1 MIGLYLKELFLLLT
15 CNISSKRLWK
25 RGRRCHLILCLAF
38 KESHI
43 KSETHVLL
51 FPPMSRLCD
60 KISFSTLKSLY
71 LVHTFIIVST
81 CQPGTSYLTLSSFSW
96 SIDLHVYI
104 ELFPSMSSF
113 HDKISVSITIHTM
126 LATFDPLIDH
136 LVYRSACNNGNK
148 GWGVFVS
155 VITFKSYQP

>member
-1 MIGLYLKELFLLLT
+1 LIIYIFSYSMSQGVVVLSFCCFHSFIFIIFMRSISTDMIGLYLKELFLLLT

-60 KISFSTLKSLY
+60 KIS
-71 LVHTFIIVST
+71 VST
-81 CQPGTSYLTLSSFSW
+81 ILGPYVYHGEHMSTRYELS
-96 SIDLHVYI
+96 DLV
-104 ELFPSMSSF
+104 
-113 HDKISVSITIHTM
+113 
-126 LATFDPLIDH
+126 LIF
-136 LVYRSACNNGNK
+136 LVYWPTCIYKAFPINYLQNCLRYWS
-148 GWGVFVS
+148 
-155 VITFKSYQP
+155 